1 LMAIGKHSH
10 CSDTSQNLFLWHTQK
25 INWSP
30 MPLYLGSSY
39 YYGRYT
45 PIIWHVNLVVRG
57 HKFIY
62 RWHTSIIWHINYF
75 LRGQNLLVILWQWH
89 IGCHPSYRGTHNIFC
104 LWVSSTRDFVTITC
118 LTSHLIS
125 GSQIIFCANGAP
137 YSETQFSTLPL
148 WVIWNIKFMFCFYD
162 LRL

>member
-1 LMAIGKHSH
+1 MKSRCHVAEKFRMPKLPKLMAIGKHSH

-137 YSETQFSTLPL
+137 Y
-148 WVIWNIKFMFCFYD
+148 
-162 LRL
+162 